1 MQITGSCLCGEV
13 QFDISD
19 NFESFY
25 LCHCS
30 RCRKATGT
38 VHGANLFNTKAT
50 LNWLQGKQ
58 LVKRYNLPD
67 TRFTKSFCSECGS
80 PVPTEIGDKIAIVPA
95 GSLNSSPNIN
105 PTAHIFCDDRASWED
120 LLGDTKRLAVYPHNK
135 S

>member
-30 RCRKATGT
+30 RCRKGTGT

-50 LNWLQGKQ
+50 LNWLQGKE
-58 LVKRYNLPD
+58 LVKTFNLPQ
-67 TRFTKSFCSECGS
+67 TRFTKSFCTECGS
-80 PVPTEIGDKIAIVPA
+80 PVPTEINEKIVIVPA
-95 GSLNSSPNIN
+95 GSLDASPTIN

-120 LLGDTKRLAVYPHNK
+120 LLANTKRFAALPEK
-135 S
+135 

>member
-13 QFDISD
+13 KFDISD

-38 VHGANLFNTKAT
+38 VHGANLFATEVT
-50 LNWLQGKQ
+50 LNWIQGQ
-58 LVKRYNLPD
+58 ELVKTFNLPN
-67 TRFTKSFCSECGS
+67 TRFTKSFCTECGS
-80 PVPTEIGDKIAIVPA
+80 PVPTEIKDKLVIVPA
-95 GSLNSSPNIN
+95 GCLDNSPTIN

-120 LLGDTKRLAVYPHNK
+120 ALENTKRFAALPK
-135 S
+135 SN

>member
-1 MQITGSCLCGEV
+1 MQITGSCLCGKV

-38 VHGANLFNTKAT
+38 AHGANLFAAKAT
-50 LNWLQGKQ
+50 LNWLKGKE
-58 LVKRYNLPD
+58 LVKTFNLPN
-67 TRFTKSFCSECGS
+67 TRFTTSFCTECGS
-80 PVPTEIGDKIAIVPA
+80 PVPTDIKGKLVIVPA
-95 GSLNSSPNIN
+95 GCLDSSPTIN

-120 LLGDTKRLAVYPHNK
+120 KLSNTKRFAALPESN
-135 S
+135 